1 MHELSLVTA
10 IADKAL
16 EVIEREGVTRLV
28 SVRVLLGV
36 LCCARRESLEF
47 CFPLVTREP
56 PLAGARLEI
65 VDDPLVLA
73 CRGCGG
79 RSERS
84 EPRLVCGACG
94 GDDVE
99 VVGGRDL
106 VIASLEVC

>member
-16 EVIEREGVTRLV
+16 EVIEREGVSRLV

-56 PLAGARLEI
+56 PLSGAWLDI
-65 VDDPLVLA
+65 VDDPLVLSCRA
-73 CRGCGG
+73 CGART
-79 RSERS
+79 ERS
-84 EPRLVCGACG
+84 EALLVCAACS
-94 GDDVE
+94 GDDVD

-106 VIASLEVC
+106 IIASLEVC